1 MNRAVSVSAQPKA
14 ERESGR
20 ALAAVVLRNA
30 HRGAPSTEAL
40 HSLAHSSRAE
50 MPHQQHAA
58 SVSRRVVVVLLTMI
72 LTTHSGKEDVVLT
85 AEKWVEPLQT
95 AAVPHVA
102 NYSEPREV
110 ARGGLL
116 APKGAIAEPEP
127 GRLGMLERVRGAFV
141 RWQGKERERFSALL
155 SKHARGGVDDD
166 IDSLLEELIGLLVYA
181 TASHLVFLL
190 ARKVAAGVATV
201 LRLADGSKG
210 CFRPVAASEAPR
222 LLSPLA
228 TTSEDTVYIKEWDC
242 KSSVKFFCKAKAH

>member
-1 MNRAVSVSAQPKA
+1 VF
-14 ERESGR
+14 
-20 ALAAVVLRNA
+20 RN
-30 HRGAPSTEAL
+30 APSTEAL

-72 LTTHSGKEDVVLT
+72 LTTHSGRERDVVLT
-85 AEKWVEPLQT
+85 AEKGVEPLQT

-155 SKHARGGVDDD
+155 SKHAHGGVDDD

-190 ARKVAAGVATV
+190 AREVAAGVATV

-210 CFRPVAASEAPR
+210 CFRPVAAGEAPR

-242 KSSVKFFCKAKAH
+242 KSSVKFLSKAKAH